1 MSETFTD
8 ADTILASPDFD
19 IGALIEAETLTVR
32 VCPYQD
38 LIEVDTFRAGRP
50 SGCAQRGGLQR
61 AGIGAPLPEKGSRP
75 LTAANS

>member
-38 LIEVDTFRAGRP
+38 LIEVDTFRL
-50 SGCAQRGGLQR
+50 GGL
-61 AGIGAPLPEKGSRP
+61 ADALSEADCNAPG
-75 LTAANS
+75 